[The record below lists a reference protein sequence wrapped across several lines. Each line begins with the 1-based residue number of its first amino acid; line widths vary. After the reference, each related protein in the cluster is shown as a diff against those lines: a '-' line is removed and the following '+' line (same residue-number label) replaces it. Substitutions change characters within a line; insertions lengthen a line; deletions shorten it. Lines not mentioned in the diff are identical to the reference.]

1 MVEAAEKF
9 KRYLQRTKNESFE
22 REELG
27 DEHQSVIFRST
38 IEMQGQYVPVGVIFD
53 DTIYVVVRANIAPKA
68 LNDENAYEVSN
79 FITRLNS
86 SNKLFKYYLAP
97 DTSVILDAC
106 IPMTKENYSAE
117 LINMIVGVVAREVQ
131 KHHGDF
137 MRLIWHK
144 G

>member
-27 DEHQSVIFRST
+27 DEHRSVIFRST
-38 IEMQGQYVPVGVIFD
+38 VEVQGQYVPVGVIFD
-53 DTIYVVVRANIAPKA
+53 DTIYVVVRANIASKA
-68 LNDENAYEVSN
+68 LTDDNAYEVSN
-79 FITRLNS
+79 LITRLNS
-86 SNKLFKYYLAP
+86 GNKLFKYYLAP

-131 KHHGDF
+131 KRHGDF

-144 G
+144 D

>member
-27 DEHQSVIFRST
+27 DEHRSVIFRST
-38 IEMQGQYVPVGVIFD
+38 DEVQGQYVPVGVIFD

-68 LNDENAYEVSN
+68 LTDDNAYEVSN
-79 FITRLNS
+79 LITRLNS
-86 SNKLFKYYLAP
+86 GNKLFKYYLAP

-131 KHHGDF
+131 KRHGDF

-144 G
+144 D